1 MNHACTDCRGTH
13 IDFPRLLNLYKAG
26 KLKLDELISREF
38 HMEDVNTAFEVLSKG
53 EVARSVLT
61 FD

>member
-1 MNHACTDCRGTH
+1 MLD
-13 IDFPRLLNLYKAG
+13 LYKSG
-26 KLKLDELISREF
+26 KLKLDELISRRFVLE
-38 HMEDVNTAFEVLSKG
+38 EINEAFEVLARG